1 MGEENKKENYTI
13 KTVLWM
19 IITALLVF
27 IITSF
32 HYQKISLGR
41 DNINYYSASGD
52 QFNGGNEFEKLKKV
66 YHILQDD
73 FLFDY
78 DLETLEDA
86 AISGMLEALEDPYTT
101 YFTRTQAENFLLETT
116 EGEYEGIGI
125 YLSIDVSKNLA
136 IVLLPIKNSPAA
148 EAEVLPGDY
157 IIEIDG
163 KNVTDSSL
171 EEIAS
176 LIKGEKNSTVKI
188 KFRRYDDE
196 EKYTEFEKEIVRRS
210 VDLNPFE
217 YKILEGNIGYISFES
232 FDERTYDQF
241 KNAYREM
248 ENKISGLIIDLRGN
262 PGGLL
267 DSAKNI
273 LDEILPTGVIT
284 YTVDKNGNKE
294 YLYSDSKCISIPVV
308 VLVNENS
315 ASAAEITA
323 AAIKDWENGTV
334 VGATTF
340 GKGLVQA
347 LKRLGDGTYVKVT
360 ISEYFSPN
368 GEKINQIGV
377 VPDYEV
383 EDDKETEEDEQLQK
397 AIEIMKEKIG

>member
-1 MGEENKKENYTI
+1 MGEENKKEKHVLETI
-13 KTVLWM
+13 LWM
-19 IITALLVF
+19 IITALVVF

-32 HYQKISLGR
+32 YYQKTSLGS
-41 DNINYYSASGD
+41 DNISYYTASGD
-52 QFNGGNEFEKLKKV
+52 NFSGGNEFDKLKKV
-66 YHILQDD
+66 YHILKKD
-73 FLFDY
+73 FLFDF
-78 DLETLEDA
+78 EVEKLEDA
-86 AISGMLEALEDPYTT
+86 AISGMLDALEDPYTT
-101 YFTRTQAENFLLETT
+101 YFTKSEAENFLLETT

-148 EAEVLPGDY
+148 EAGVLPGDY
-157 IIEIDG
+157 IIEVGG
-163 KNVTDSSL
+163 KDVTNATI
-171 EEIAS
+171 EEVAA
-176 LIKGEKNSTVKI
+176 LIKGEKGSIVNI

-196 EKYTEFEKEIVRRS
+196 ENYTEFEKEIERRS

-217 YKILEGNIGYISFES
+217 YEIMEGNIGYIAFES
-232 FDERTYDQF
+232 FDDRTYTQF
-241 KNAYREM
+241 KNAYKDM
-248 ENKISGLIIDLRGN
+248 EDSVKGLIIDLRGN

-267 DSAKNI
+267 DCAKEI

-323 AAIKDWENGTV
+323 AAIKDWDNGTV
-334 VGATTF
+334 VGTTTF

-347 LKRLGDGTYVKVT
+347 LRRLGDGTYVKVT

-368 GEKINQIGV
+368 GEKINEIGV
-377 VPDYEV
+377 IPDYEV

>member
-1 MGEENKKENYTI
+1 MGEENKKEKHVLETI
-13 KTVLWM
+13 LWM
-19 IITALLVF
+19 IITALVVF

-32 HYQKISLGR
+32 YYQKTSLGS
-41 DNINYYSASGD
+41 DNISYYTASGD
-52 QFNGGNEFEKLKKV
+52 NFSGGNEFDKLKKV
-66 YHILQDD
+66 YHILKKD
-73 FLFDY
+73 FLFDF
-78 DLETLEDA
+78 EVEKLEDA
-86 AISGMLEALEDPYTT
+86 AISGMLDALEDPYTT
-101 YFTRTQAENFLLETT
+101 YFTKSEAENFLLETT

-148 EAEVLPGDY
+148 EAGVLPGDY
-157 IIEIDG
+157 IIEVGG
-163 KNVTDSSL
+163 KDVTNATI
-171 EEIAS
+171 EEVAA
-176 LIKGEKNSTVKI
+176 LIKGEKGSIVNI

-196 EKYTEFEKEIVRRS
+196 ENYTEFEKEIERRS

-217 YKILEGNIGYISFES
+217 YEIMEGNIGYIAFES
-232 FDERTYDQF
+232 FDDRTYTQF
-241 KNAYREM
+241 KNAYKDM
-248 ENKISGLIIDLRGN
+248 EDSVKGLIIDLRGN

-267 DSAKNI
+267 DCAKEI

-323 AAIKDWENGTV
+323 AAIKDWDNGTV
-334 VGATTF
+334 VGTTSF

-347 LKRLGDGTYVKVT
+347 LRRLGDGTYVKVT

-368 GEKINQIGV
+368 GEKINEIGV
-377 VPDYEV
+377 IPDYEV